1 QQADIEKTIHAI
13 DLVDQQLGGSL
24 QTTEKWSALKDS
36 WWDLKGRTFQ
46 LSLAE
51 NAGAHEQLMGAI
63 ASLIKTA
70 GDSSNLILDPD
81 LDSYYLMSNVV
92 VLLPDILERL
102 GKARDFAV
110 QVQTG
115 SLSAADLRELTIL
128 NGQIESDLQNVR
140 RGMSVAMLSN
150 P

>member
-1 QQADIEKTIHAI
+1 FSEMGDRVQFTAKERAGVTYIRPLRTLLQQIQSHQSGSAFLASGSSTAKSAMVRQQADIEKTIHAI

-92 VLLPDILERL
+92 VLLP
-102 GKARDFAV
+102 
-110 QVQTG
+110 
-115 SLSAADLRELTIL
+115 
-128 NGQIESDLQNVR
+128 
-140 RGMSVAMLSN
+140 
-150 P
+150 